1 MSIANL
7 AARLDDLDAA
17 GAFVTEGEA
26 SVTVSN
32 LTTAVAAEIL
42 ELCAAIGWQARAYD
56 GAGTEWRIHA
66 LDDAYAPF
74 RIELEKPAAPE
85 GVLRL
90 LTNRG
95 FAAWLDRDEPRS
107 HWQIGRITRDIV
119 ALSVSFT
126 TWDGQAPEPVDET
139 PQRSPRLLVREFSG
153 RRAVP
158 DMLDRWLLRDT
169 KEFALDEPAVLV
181 WAHAAAR
188 MLMLSL
194 PDEVEAE
201 QRILRFKGP
210 PRLDLTYPGA
220 NDAAATALEEDGFL
234 TLQAAAA
241 WVFEIERESEMRH
254 ILLATE
260 LARCGG
266 TGEAAPQFLRENLG
280 AALEGART
288 AYQVQLAGMSSDAL
302 KTLTELR
309 KSVTDE
315 TAKVAD
321 ATRQIITAV
330 AGALAVGAG
339 LIAARLTTTTSP
351 LLILLVT
358 VVAGAY
364 VAITILSGVMF
375 TLLQRKV
382 RKEWQPRLYRFLSKP
397 DYDALVGG
405 PARTAERT
413 LWWSAG
419 LGAAAIV
426 VMAIVIFQVRPN
438 PSSPNNLTVSN
449 TASETLTAANLAEP
463 TSVSQNGQAP
473 PFENGASAII
483 DANRSSNALGDRQ

>member
-7 AARLDDLDAA
+7 AARLDGLDTA

-32 LTTAVAAEIL
+32 LATADAFEIL
-42 ELCAAIGWQARAYD
+42 TLSAAIGWQARAYD
-56 GAGTEWRIHA
+56 GANTEWQVDA
-66 LDDAYAPF
+66 LDAAFEPF
-74 RIELEKPAAPE
+74 LVELEKPAAPE

-107 HWQIGRITRDIV
+107 HWQIGRLNRDIL
-119 ALSVSFT
+119 ALGTTFT
-126 TWDGQAPEPVDET
+126 PWDGQAPDSVAET
-139 PQRSPRLLVREFSG
+139 TQRSPRLLVREFSG

-158 DMLDRWLLRDT
+158 DALNRWLLRDT
-169 KEFALDEPAVLV
+169 AEFALDESTVLV
-181 WAHAAAR
+181 WADVAAR

-194 PDEVEAE
+194 PDEVEAA

-210 PRLDLTYPGA
+210 PRLDLTYPADNGSV
-220 NDAAATALEEDGFL
+220 ATALEKDGFL
-234 TLQAAAA
+234 TLQAAAT

-266 TGEAAPQFLRENLG
+266 TGEAAPHFLRENLG

-339 LIAARLTTTTSP
+339 LILARLTTMTSP

-358 VVAGAY
+358 VMAAAY

-375 TLLQRKV
+375 TLLQRNV
-382 RKEWQPRLYRFLSKP
+382 RKQWQPRLYRFLSKS
-397 DYDALVGG
+397 DYAALVGG
-405 PARTAERT
+405 PARTAEYA
-413 LWWSAG
+413 LWWSSG
-419 LGAAAIV
+419 LGIAAIV
-426 VMAIVIFQVRPN
+426 VMAIVIFEVRPN
-438 PSSPNNLTVSN
+438 ASSPSSAPVSSN
-449 TASETLTAANLAEP
+449 VGQAPTATNVAEP
-463 TSVSQNGQAP
+463 TRSN
-473 PFENGASAII
+473 ENVQSLLSEHNTSAKI
-483 DANRSSNALGDRQ
+483 DTDRSSDAPGKR